1 MMETP
6 EPVLIWIPLMKD
18 LGMSWNEIKCTP
30 AFELRGIL
38 AALNEYEE
46 LHSMDGYEDKDIS
59 EMAKNRPSVRQSW
72 HRYRTTQEKY
82 KEMEGRETKKDFST
96 LKALEN

>member
-1 MMETP
+1 
-6 EPVLIWIPLMKD
+6 
-18 LGMSWNEIKCTP
+18 
-30 AFELRGIL
+30 
-38 AALNEYEE
+38 
-46 LHSMDGYEDKDIS
+46 MDGYEDKDIS

-82 KEMEGRETKKDFST
+82 KEMVGRETKKDFST

>member
-38 AALNEYEE
+38 ALLMNMSSSI
-46 LHSMDGYEDKDIS
+46 LWTDT
-59 EMAKNRPSVRQSW
+59 
-72 HRYRTTQEKY
+72 RTRILVKWRKIDQV
-82 KEMEGRETKKDFST
+82 
-96 LKALEN
+96 